1 MIKEFI
7 DYGFKAIIVAV
18 KDDKLLGKEL
28 LGREFDNNLIRILE
42 KRGVDPA
49 GENGEYHTLVTGGPI
64 FTNDIE
70 YKLEEKIFFNGYWFQ
85 NVSAEK

>member
-1 MIKEFI
+1 M
-7 DYGFKAIIVAV
+7 

-28 LGREFDNNLIRILE
+28 LGRELDKNLIKIFE
-42 KRGVDPA
+42 KRGFDPA

-85 NVSAEK
+85 NVLVEK

>member
-1 MIKEFI
+1 MYIPI
-7 DYGFKAIIVAV
+7 QLLNYWALTV

-28 LGREFDNNLIRILE
+28 LGRELDKNLIKIFE

-85 NVSAEK
+85 DVSVEK